1 MNVRKIREDLG
12 KAKASCQRK
21 DLSRALFLLV
31 ACLKDLGGQQAPTD
45 LRSDFRNLI
54 ADIGKDPQYK
64 KISGKAVS
72 YQPGKEKELLVF
84 YRNLYSELQGQG
96 STEDYD
102 TALKRKLNLDHAI
115 SEGKQLLSQ
124 GKISEAD
131 AAFAKA
137 ATFYKNEYQAFA
149 MMARA
154 LMEVGEYV
162 RALGHLRKGLK
173 DHPNDAAMKRLA
185 EECQNKRPKSDLPG
199 QMTARPAAPAAAGA
213 RPAQANPAA
222 VRPAAPAQA
231 GQRPAP
237 VNPASPRPV
246 VQVAKPAPK

>member
-12 KAKASCQRK
+12 KAKASCQRR

-45 LRSDFRNLI
+45 LRSDFRTLI
-54 ADIGKDPQYK
+54 SDIGKDPQYK

-102 TALKRKLNLDHAI
+102 TALQRKLNLDHAI
-115 SEGKQLLSQ
+115 SEGKQLLAQ
-124 GKISEAD
+124 GKVSEAD

-173 DHPNDAAMKRLA
+173 DHPNDAAMKKLA
-185 EECQNKRPKSDLPG
+185 EECQNKRPKSELPG
-199 QMTARPAAPAAAGA
+199 QVAARPAAPAAAGA
-213 RPAQANPAA
+213 RPAPARPTPANPAA
-222 VRPAAPAQA
+222 PKPAAPK
-231 GQRPAP
+231 PA
-237 VNPASPRPV
+237 APRPV
-246 VQVAKPAPK
+246 APATK